1 MEYTG
6 SSPGLGLSPMLWKG
20 NMPQVFIRY
29 SAPIR
34 HEDRAW
40 QSSTDVK
47 VARMSTLGVT
57 FMLIKLTRN

>member
-20 NMPQVFIRY
+20 NMPQVFIRH

-34 HEDRAW
+34 HKDRAW

-47 VARMSTLGVT
+47 VAGMSTLVKSFRYT
-57 FMLIKLTRN
+57 HKSF